1 MRRDD
6 YVFCIGFEGSAA
18 IVDGKLARGHAGWSA
33 LRLAEAGLFKPAL
46 AAALYDGNPADLDG
60 VLALYN
66 SRGGSV
72 RSIDELKRTF
82 GIAGAPLGAPS
93 GAPSGAPDGVKKI
106 IVV

>member
-18 IVDGKLARGHAGWSA
+18 IVDGRLARAHAGWTA
-33 LRLAEAGLFKPAL
+33 VRLAEAGLFKPAV
-46 AAALYDGNPADLDG
+46 AAALFDESPADMEA

-66 SRGGSV
+66 ARGNAVLRSV
-72 RSIDELKRTF
+72 DELKRSF
-82 GIAGAPLGAPS
+82 GTS
-93 GAPSGAPDGVKKI
+93 GVPEGVSKV

>member
-18 IVDGKLARGHAGWSA
+18 IVDGRLQRAHAGWTA
-33 LRLAEAGLFKPAL
+33 VRLAEAGLFKAAV
-46 AAALYDGNPADLDG
+46 AAALYDGSSSDLEA

-66 SRGGSV
+66 AHGNSV
-72 RSIDELKRTF
+72 VGTVEELKRIF
-82 GIAGAPLGAPS
+82 GTAGVPE
-93 GAPSGAPDGVKKI
+93 GVKKV

>member
-18 IVDGKLARGHAGWSA
+18 IVDGRLARAHAGWTA
-33 LRLAEAGLFKPAL
+33 VRLAEAGLFKPAL
-46 AAALYDGNPADLDG
+46 AAALYDESPAGLDA

-66 SRGGSV
+66 TRAGGAA

-82 GIAGAPLGAPS
+82 GTFGV
-93 GAPSGAPDGVKKI
+93 PDGVKKI

>member
-18 IVDGKLARGHAGWSA
+18 IVDGRLARAHAGWPA
-33 LRLAEAGLFKPAL
+33 VRLAEAGLFKPAV
-46 AAALYDGNPADLDG
+46 AAALHDGSAADLES

-66 SRGGSV
+66 ARGAPV
-72 RSIDELKRTF
+72 RGVEELKRIF
-82 GIAGAPLGAPS
+82 GTS
-93 GAPSGAPDGVKKI
+93 GVPDGVTKV

>member
-18 IVDGKLARGHAGWSA
+18 IVDGRLARAHAGWSA
-33 LRLAEAGLFKPAL
+33 VRLAEAGLFKPAL
-46 AAALYDGNPADLDG
+46 AAALYDASPSDQEA

-66 SRGGSV
+66 ARSGGAA

-82 GIAGAPLGAPS
+82 GTS
-93 GAPSGAPDGVKKI
+93 GVPDGVKKI